1 MRGDDRTSSRSRAER
16 ARAAGTGS
24 DRGSVTAEFALVLP
38 AVVLVLGACL
48 AAMQLSALQVALQDA
63 ASSAARIVARGSGEA
78 EAFRAASELVPG
90 STLRTVP
97 GGELACVEIAAHRT
111 VLSLP
116 GIDLAAR
123 SCSPRSPS

>member
-1 MRGDDRTSSRSRAER
+1 MGRVG
-16 ARAAGTGS
+16 AGT

-38 AVVLVLGACL
+38 AVVVVLGVCL
-48 AAMQLSALQVALQDA
+48 AAMQLSAQQVALQDA

-90 STLRTVP
+90 STLRAVP
-97 GGELACVEIAAHRT
+97 GGELACVELAVHRT

-116 GIDLAAR
+116 GVDLAAR